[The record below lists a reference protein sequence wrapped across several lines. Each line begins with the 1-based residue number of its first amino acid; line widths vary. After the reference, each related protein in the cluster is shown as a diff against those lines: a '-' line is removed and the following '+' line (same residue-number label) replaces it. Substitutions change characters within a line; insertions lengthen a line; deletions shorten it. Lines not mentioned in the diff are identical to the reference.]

1 MLLPA
6 VSGGAPLSPLR
17 VVTVVYFPVRFR
29 LLFSIYKIRSLSAR
43 EIFKTTHL
51 YNRLSI

>member
-6 VSGGAPLSPLR
+6 VSGGALLLPPH

-29 LLFSIYKIRSLSAR
+29 LLSYPYSDRPRNAD
-43 EIFKTTHL
+43 EIL
-51 YNRLSI
+51 